1 MAYTREQWNKAKAYF
16 EAGKSLTYISDT
28 LEINKSNI
36 SRRASKEKWIK
47 GKINIHNLYV
57 EQKQTNRI
65 IAHENKIDITVVK
78 ELTKELVWYTNEE
91 IINHINGYPY
101 YLSCRLENLSKIEL
115 ILMFE
120 MIKDEMYFGPDKNVS
135 KGHLKVREY
144 LNTTNLIFEEE
155 KKFPKLKNIQPL
167 RFDFYIE
174 ELNIA
179 IEFNGKQHYEP
190 IDLFGGKVS
199 YKKQVVN
206 DNLKRKFCKANNIK
220 LIEIGYFDIM
230 NIQKILSKE
239 L

>member
-1 MAYTREQWNKAKAYF
+1 MAISKDIWNKAKAYF

-36 SRRASKEKWIK
+36 SRKAKKEEWIK
-47 GKINIHNLYV
+47 GKINIYNLYV
-57 EQKQTNRI
+57 EQKQTNRM

-78 ELTKELVWYTNEE
+78 ELTNKLEWYTNRE
-91 IINHINGYPY
+91 IINHVNGYPF

-120 MIKDEMYFGPDKNVS
+120 MIKDEMYFGPEENVS

-155 KKFPKLKNIQPL
+155 KTFPNLKNIQPL
-167 RFDFYIE
+167 RFDFYIQ

-190 IDLFGGKVS
+190 IDLFGGKDS
-199 YKKQVVN
+199 YVKQVIN
-206 DNLKRKFCKANNIK
+206 DNIKRKFCKENNIRF
-220 LIEIGYFDIM
+220 IEIGYFDIM
-230 NIQKILSKE
+230 NIQKILNKE